1 MPHLFFGLPLSLPPP
16 HTHPSRLRAAL
27 GLSSGP
33 ADYKLMA
40 GRQGCTL
47 VKVTWAAVE
56 QVPTEGADFV
66 ILGGWWLG
74 VVSIN
79 IGAEN
84 VYLI

>member
-56 QVPTEGADFV
+56 QVPTE
-66 ILGGWWLG
+66 IYGGSGFCDSWGLVVRSG
-74 VVSIN
+74 V
-79 IGAEN
+79 
-84 VYLI
+84 Y